1 MKILVID
8 NDTSI
13 GITIKAALGLNAS
26 YEVMVC
32 LGTKEGLEEMKKNK
46 YNLVLLDFMM
56 PGISGVDLCKT
67 MASDEKLKY
76 IPVILISALPIS
88 SEVFQQ
94 SNDNFNRISVVK
106 GLLEKPFSVAELLGK
121 VESVLNTTK

>member
-1 MKILVID
+1 
-8 NDTSI
+8 
-13 GITIKAALGLNAS
+13 
-26 YEVMVC
+26 
-32 LGTKEGLEEMKKNK
+32 MKKNK